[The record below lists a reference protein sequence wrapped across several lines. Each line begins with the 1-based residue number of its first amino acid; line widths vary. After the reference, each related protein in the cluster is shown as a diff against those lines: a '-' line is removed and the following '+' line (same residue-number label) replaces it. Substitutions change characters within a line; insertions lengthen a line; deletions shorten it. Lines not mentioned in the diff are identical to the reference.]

1 MDKLIYPCIWCNNNA
16 REIAEKYLSVFP
28 ESAIVDENQWVVVIT
43 IHGQR
48 IMLLNGGN
56 MFRPNPSLS
65 MMYLSS
71 KASETEAVYTAL
83 IDGGR
88 ELMPLDSY
96 PFSSKYAWIEDRFGV
111 SWQLYT
117 GKESDIIQR
126 IVPTLMFVGEHN
138 GKAEKAIDFYTSVF
152 PDSEKRGILRYTGD
166 EGETAGNVQHA
177 EFKINGYL
185 LMIMDSSYP
194 HGFGFTDG
202 MSLVVE
208 CHTQQEVDH
217 YWEKLTADGGEE
229 SMCGWLRDKYGVSWQ
244 ITPIVMKELLPKSP
258 RVMEVM
264 MTMRKLD
271 IRRLQEAAE

>member
-65 MMYLSS
+65 LMYLSS
-71 KASETEAVYTAL
+71 KESETAAIYTAL

-138 GKAEKAIDFYTSVF
+138 GKAENAIDFYTSVF

-166 EGETAGNVQHA
+166 EGETAGHVQHA
-177 EFKINGYL
+177 EFKINDYL
-185 LMIMDSSYP
+185 IMIMDSSYP
-194 HGFGFTDG
+194 HRFGFTDG

-217 YWEKLTADGGEE
+217 YWEKLKADGGEE

-244 ITPIVMKELLPKSP
+244 ITPVIMKDLLPKSP

-271 IRRLQEAAE
+271 IQRLQDAAE